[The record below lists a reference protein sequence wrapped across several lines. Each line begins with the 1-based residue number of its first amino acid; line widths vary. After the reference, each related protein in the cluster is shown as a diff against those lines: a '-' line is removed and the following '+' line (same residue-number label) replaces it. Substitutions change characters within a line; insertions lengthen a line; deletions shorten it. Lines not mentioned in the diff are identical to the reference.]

1 MKAKPVVEYD
11 NFTFEFC
18 GETHQVK
25 KKLTLFGVLKGE
37 EAKALNRSRHDF
49 TIYYYGTKGKERLEF
64 YKEETVEDKIIHREK
79 PSARKRKN

>member
-1 MKAKPVVEYD
+1 MKAKPVVKND

-25 KKLTLFGVLKGE
+25 KKLTCIAVLKGE

-49 TIYYYGTKGKERLEF
+49 TIYYDGTKGKERLEF
-64 YKEETVEDKIIHREK
+64 YKEETVENKTIEEEAI
-79 PSARKRKN
+79 